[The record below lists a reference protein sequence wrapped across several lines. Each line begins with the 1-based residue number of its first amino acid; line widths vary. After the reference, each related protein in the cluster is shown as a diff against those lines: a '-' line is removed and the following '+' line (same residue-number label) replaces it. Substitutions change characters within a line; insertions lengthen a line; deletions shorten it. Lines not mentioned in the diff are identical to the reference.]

1 MAYDRNTMEEVMN
14 RKRLMLAVLLAAFVL
29 TALVGAGIAQQKDSK
44 TQAPPQ
50 EKEKVY
56 IPKDVKAILEQGL
69 AARQGLTGIPVNVTN
84 HLFFPYYRAQGLMHD
99 VFELKIKN
107 ADLSFAAAPAAP
119 AAAPAAKPAEKKET
133 TEAFEAV
140 PAADMQA
147 VFDLFLQ
154 FRSIENNVPGK
165 IVKEVFIPTDIV
177 IPAAEYKPE
186 NVEDYFVAYDLPAGS
201 YLLCLAVRSTDQ
213 KKVGTA
219 YFEFTSP
226 DASKMEGKLE
236 TTPIIITKDVGQMQT
251 QENRTVLH
259 RGYFAY
265 LVLKITPNTTAS
277 IRAKSTLDLLYFVL
291 GAKPNDQGKFALE
304 TSFEVKQGDKVV
316 IPYASTVYEA
326 PYVSLPLPLKQTVK
340 ITSGTTEKTETRDL
354 APGKYTFVA
363 KITDK
368 TTGATVTKNLEFEV
382 F

>member
-1 MAYDRNTMEEVMN
+1 MN

-29 TALVGAGIAQQKDSK
+29 TALVGAGLAQQQKDSK
-44 TQAPPQ
+44 AQAQPQ

-69 AARQGLTGIPVNVTN
+69 AARQGLPGIPVTVTG
-84 HLFFPYYRAQGLMHD
+84 HLYFPYYRAQGLMHD
-99 VFELKIKN
+99 IFELKIKN
-107 ADLSFAAAPAAP
+107 ADLGFATAAATT
-119 AAAPAAKPAEKKET
+119 APAAKPAEKKEEKKET
-133 TEAFEAV
+133 TEAFESV

-154 FRSIENNVPGK
+154 FRVIENNVPGK
-165 IVKEVFIPTDIV
+165 VVKEVYVPTDIV

-186 NVEDYFVAYDLPAGS
+186 NVEDYFVGYDLPAGN
-201 YLLCLAVRSTDQ
+201 YLLSLAVRSLDQ

-219 YFEFTSP
+219 YFEFSSP
-226 DASKMEGKLE
+226 DMSKMEGKIE
-236 TTPIIITKDVGQMQT
+236 TTPIVITKDVGQMQI
-251 QENRTVLH
+251 QETRTVLH
-259 RGYFAY
+259 RGYFTY
-265 LVLKITPNTTAS
+265 LVLKITPNSAGS
-277 IRAKSTLDLLYFVL
+277 VALKSNLDILYFIL

-316 IPYASTVYEA
+316 VPYAPTVYDA

-340 ITSGTTEKTETRDL
+340 ITSGTTERTETRDL
-354 APGKYTFVA
+354 AAGKYTLVV

-368 TTGATVTKNLEFEV
+368 TDGATISKSVEFEV

>member
-1 MAYDRNTMEEVMN
+1 MN
-14 RKRLMLAVLLAAFVL
+14 RKRLLLAVLLAAFVL
-29 TALVGAGIAQQKDSK
+29 TAFAGPGMAQQKDTK
-44 TQAPPQ
+44 AQPQPQ

-69 AARQGLTGIPVNVTN
+69 AARQGLTGIPVTVTN

-99 VFELKIKN
+99 VFALKIKN
-107 ADLSFAAAPAAP
+107 ADLGFAAAPAAV
-119 AAAPAAKPAEKKET
+119 PAAKPAEKKEEKKDT

-147 VFDLFLQ
+147 VFDLFMQ
-154 FRSIENNVPGK
+154 FRAVENNVPGK
-165 IVKEVFIPTDIV
+165 VVKEVYVPTDIV
-177 IPAAEYKPE
+177 VPAAEYKPE

-201 YLLCLAVRSTDQ
+201 YLLCLAVRSADQ
-213 KKVGTA
+213 KKVGTT
-219 YFEFTSP
+219 YFEFTTP
-226 DASKMEGKLE
+226 DAGKMEGKLE

-251 QENRTVLH
+251 QENRTVVH

-265 LVLKITPNTTAS
+265 LVLKITPNAAAT
-277 IRAKSTLDLLYFVL
+277 IPAKSNMDILYFVL

-304 TSFEVKQGDKVV
+304 TSFEVKQGDKVI

-340 ITSGTTEKTETRDL
+340 ITSGTSERMETRDL

-368 TTGATVTKNLEFEV
+368 TTGATVTKNMEFEV
-382 F
+382 I